1 MIPTRYAV
9 GEYHRRFLVGGLR
22 LRISSA
28 VPPKDNADSALRIY
42 RHLGPGSERSPRR
55 RANGKGTEM
64 SSVRLGLISAVATI
78 ALAAGCATGGRSGTL
93 PTVTNPTEAAN
104 ITLYRDG
111 SWAGWFATMR
121 VELDGQEIYR
131 IGRNE
136 AFSLTLD
143 PGQYLLVYTLG
154 FNECRRIIWA
164 DPRQNQRIRLS
175 PTCT

>member
-1 MIPTRYAV
+1 
-9 GEYHRRFLVGGLR
+9 
-22 LRISSA
+22 
-28 VPPKDNADSALRIY
+28 
-42 RHLGPGSERSPRR
+42 
-55 RANGKGTEM
+55 M
-64 SSVRLGLISAVATI
+64 SNVRLGLISAFASVGLVAS
-78 ALAAGCATGGRSGTL
+78 CATGGPSGTL
-93 PTVTNPTEAAN
+93 PTVSSPSEAAN

-111 SWAGWFATMR
+111 SLAGWFATMR

-143 PGQYLLVYTLG
+143 PGQYLLTHTLG

-164 DPRQNQRIRLS
+164 EPRQNQRIRLS